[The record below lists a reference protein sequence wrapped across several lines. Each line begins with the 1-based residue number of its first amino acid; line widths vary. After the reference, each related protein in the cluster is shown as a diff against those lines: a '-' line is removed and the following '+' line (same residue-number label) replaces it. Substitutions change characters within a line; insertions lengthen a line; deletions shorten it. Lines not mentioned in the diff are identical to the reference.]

1 MNDDVLKKDQKSS
14 FWSQNGSNS
23 TQSFT
28 RLHIMSPLVI
38 AHSINIIIGFNLI
51 FYFLLCY
58 TESWLHQQPQNDT
71 RLEGLDFR
79 NKQSF
84 TCRGEWEKM
93 PKRRETSITS
103 YKTLTT
109 YNKFYYHLL
118 FVKPVLVFFDF
129 SSLQRWS
136 GMFVRWV

>member
-1 MNDDVLKKDQKSS
+1 MMTFSKKTKNLLSEVKMALIAHKAS
-14 FWSQNGSNS
+14 LG
-23 TQSFT
+23 
-28 RLHIMSPLVI
+28 LHIMPSLVT
-38 AHSINIIIGFNLI
+38 AHSINIIIGFNLK
-51 FYFLLCY
+51 FYFILCY
-58 TESWLHQQPQNDT
+58 TGSWLHQQPQNDT

-118 FVKPVLVFFDF
+118 FVKPVLIFFDF
-129 SSLQRWS
+129 SSLQR
-136 GMFVRWV
+136 